1 VQRLGDR
8 LIRGLMFILGC
19 ALIGL
24 MCLGI
29 WNIFSRYVLGKA
41 VLWADEITIFG
52 VIVLTWIGAIVNA
65 WRGSEIRMGIIVE
78 MLPGRV
84 RLAIDIFQQVIIAG
98 LSLWVAWLSWGYV
111 SRLFLFG
118 MKSDAAQIPTWTVHI
133 SVTIGLAFI
142 ALISCVNLIQKLMRT
157 FQPED

>member
-1 VQRLGDR
+1 MQKLGDR
-8 LIRGLMFILGC
+8 LVRGLLFILGC

-78 MLPGRV
+78 MLPSRLQ
-84 RLAIDIFQQVIIAG
+84 LAIDIFQQAVIAG
-98 LSLWVAWLSWGYV
+98 LCLWVAWLSWGYV
-111 SRLFLFG
+111 CRLFQFG

-142 ALISCVNLIQKLMRT
+142 ALISFVSLVQKLMRI
-157 FQPED
+157 FQLED